1 MKSTSM
7 KQYLKNTFLCLLALT
22 LNIAM
27 SFLESF
33 FLHSSLFL
41 DSIFTVALIFY
52 CGLVPALVVAAF
64 YNPLMTLIRCA
75 IYGTEIFYFDFL
87 YALCGIL
94 IVIITWALSQNKK
107 EFFFS
112 KTVTVLYLFII
123 VFASSFA
130 SSFMA
135 SILDTYIRPLFEKT
149 SGFSS
154 LDKYSLAFQQLKFD
168 TFLSYLLPRIPI
180 TVLDRLICTFAGFG
194 FYRLAERRFS

>member
-22 LNIAM
+22 LNIAL
-27 SFLESF
+27 SFLSSF
-33 FLHSSLFL
+33 LPISLFL

-94 IVIITWALSQNKK
+94 IVIITWALSRNKK

-123 VFASSFA
+123 VFASSFV

-154 LDKYSLAFQQLKFD
+154 IDKYSLAFQQLKFD

-194 FYRLAERRFS
+194 IYRLAKRRFS